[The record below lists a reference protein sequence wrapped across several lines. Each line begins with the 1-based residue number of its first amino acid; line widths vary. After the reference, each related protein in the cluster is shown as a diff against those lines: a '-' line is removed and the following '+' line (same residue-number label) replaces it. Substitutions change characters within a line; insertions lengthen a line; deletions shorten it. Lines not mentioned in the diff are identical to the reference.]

1 MESSGVNVYVAL
13 FCFPLPSPLN
23 KPKTP
28 HNISPHPTTLPQ
40 PMALLP
46 CLLLLLLLLPF
57 SLAAFNPC
65 SSPSTPGDI
74 TILHINSKCSPL
86 ISSPT
91 TPLDSL
97 LQLTHRIDPARLSF
111 LSSLSTFSVPIASG
125 QHILNSAIYL
135 LRATIGSPPQPLLLA
150 LDSAAD
156 SSFLSSSNFSSSST
170 FQPLPCSSSLCPL
183 FTPLP
188 CSSPS
193 SLCTYNQS
201 YGGDSSFSAALS
213 QDTLHLAGDNIP
225 SFTFGAVTSVF
236 PGPSFPKQGL
246 LALGRGPASLLSQ
259 TTSLY
264 HSVFSYC
271 LPSYN
276 SYYFSGSLR
285 LGPLHQPPHIRSTP
299 LLVNP
304 HRPSLYYVNLTG
316 VSVGRIRVATPPNS
330 FTFDPYTGAGTVVD
344 SGTVITRFVA
354 AAYAAIRDEF
364 RRQVN
369 ATNGYET
376 LGAFDTCY
384 STANNDVTAAPPPVV
399 TLHLDGLDLA
409 LPAENALIHSSGR
422 PLACLALAAAPANV
436 NAVVNV
442 IASYQQQNHRV
453 LVDVAGA
460 RVGFARELCS

>member
-1 MESSGVNVYVAL
+1 
-13 FCFPLPSPLN
+13 
-23 KPKTP
+23 
-28 HNISPHPTTLPQ
+28 
-40 PMALLP
+40 MALLH
-46 CLLLLLLLLPF
+46 CFLLLLLPF
-57 SLAAFNPC
+57 SLATLNPC
-65 SSPSTPGDI
+65 SSPSTTGDI
-74 TILHINSKCSPL
+74 TLLHINSRCSPL
-86 ISSPT
+86 ISSHT
-91 TPLDSL
+91 TPFDSL
-97 LQLTHRIDPARLSF
+97 LQLTRRNDPARLSF
-111 LSSLSTFSVPIASG
+111 LASLSTSSVPIASG
-125 QHILNSAIYL
+125 QHIVDTAIYL
-135 LRATIGSPPQPLLLA
+135 LRASIGSPPQSLYLA

-156 SSFLSSSNFSSSST
+156 ASFLSTSNFSSSST
-170 FQPLPCSSSLCPL
+170 FQPLPCSSSLCSL

-201 YGGDSSFSAALS
+201 YGGDSSFSAALA
-213 QDTLHLAGDNIP
+213 QDTLHLAGDTIP
-225 SFTFGAVTSVF
+225 AFTFGAVTSATA
-236 PGPSFPKQGL
+236 GPSFPKQGL

-285 LGPLHQPPHIRSTP
+285 LGPLRQPARIRSTP
-299 LLVNP
+299 LLFNP
-304 HRPSLYYVNLTG
+304 HRPSLYYVNLTS
-316 VSVGRIRVATPPNS
+316 VSVGRVRVITPPNS
-330 FTFDPYTGAGTVVD
+330 FAFDPNTGAGTVVD

-354 AAYAAIRDEF
+354 TAYTAIRDEF

-369 ATNGYET
+369 ATNGYES
-376 LGAFDTCY
+376 LGAFDTCF
-384 STANNDVTAAPPPVV
+384 STATNDGIVTAPPAV
-399 TLHLDGLDLA
+399 TLHLDGLDLV
-409 LPAENALIHSSGR
+409 LPAENSLIHSSGR

-453 LVDVAGA
+453 LVDVPGA